1 MSVAVPPHRHRAAQD
16 EVCET
21 IRNRIE
27 SGIYHA
33 GDKVSSVRELSRQ
46 LRLSISTVLEA
57 YRRLETEGVIAAQP
71 QSGFYVQL
79 SATRRLVRS
88 AYTQPSQKPM
98 DVSSESLVRNVM
110 HDARNPAVLQL
121 AKATP
126 ETSLLPVASL
136 QRVLVG
142 AMRENG
148 DEVVGST
155 QPAGYRP
162 LREQIARRMLAAG
175 CAVAPDEVLIT
186 AGCTEALNLALR
198 AVCKPGDIVAVE
210 SPTFYGMLLA
220 CEALGLRVLEV
231 STSTTDG
238 ICLDSLREL
247 LDEHPV
253 RVVVLTP
260 SFGNPLGGLMSDE
273 DKAAL
278 VKMVSERD
286 VYLLE
291 DDVYGDLGFAEGRP
305 IAAKAYDR
313 TGHVLYCSS
322 FSKTLAP
329 GYRVGW
335 VVGGP
340 HTERLEALKF
350 SSSLST
356 AVLQQMAIANF
367 LAFQRYTHYIR
378 RAARTYQ
385 QNTNKMVAAVLRSFP
400 EGTKCHKPRGG
411 FVTWVQMP
419 EGCDAIQL
427 YQAAIAKNIAFMPG
441 PAFSPSGLYRNCLRL
456 NAARWDANIEQVVA
470 VLGGLAKSSKL
481 IDYPNNPGCSN
492 SSSFRLVSSPP
503 A

>member
-1 MSVAVPPHRHRAAQD
+1 MSVVAQPPRHRRAQD

-21 IRNRIE
+21 IRARIE

-33 GDKVSSVRELSRQ
+33 GDKISSVRELSRQ
-46 LRLSISTVLEA
+46 LGLSISTVLEA

-79 SATRRLVRS
+79 AATRRLVRS
-88 AYTQPSQKPM
+88 SYTQPSRQPM
-98 DVSSESLVRNVM
+98 ALNSESLVRNVI
-110 HDARNPAVLQL
+110 HDARNPAVVQL
-121 AKATP
+121 ARATP
-126 ETSLLPVASL
+126 DTRLLPVASL

-142 AMRENG
+142 AMREQG

-155 QPAGYRP
+155 ATAGYRP

-220 CEALGLRVLEV
+220 CESLGLRVLEV

-238 ICLDSLREL
+238 ICLDALREL
-247 LDEHPV
+247 LDLHPV
-253 RVVVLTP
+253 RAVVLTP

-278 VKMVSERD
+278 VRLLAERD

-291 DDVYGDLGFAEGRP
+291 DDVYGDLGFADGRP

-340 HTERLEALKF
+340 LTERLEALKF

-356 AVLQQMAIANF
+356 AWLQQMAIANF

-385 QNTNKMVAAVLRSFP
+385 QNTNRMAAAVLRHFP
-400 EGTKCHKPRGG
+400 AGTQCHKPRGG
-411 FVTWVQMP
+411 FVVWVQMP
-419 EGCDAIQL
+419 EGFDALRL
-427 YQAAIAKNIAFMPG
+427 YDAAIGKQIAFMPG
-441 PAFSPSGLYRNCLRL
+441 PAFSASGLYRNCLRL
-456 NAARWDANIEQVVA
+456 NAARWDSATEATVA
-470 VLGGLAKSSKL
+470 TIGELARGL
-481 IDYPNNPGCSN
+481 N
-492 SSSFRLVSSPP
+492 R
-503 A
+503 

>member
-1 MSVAVPPHRHRAAQD
+1 MSLATQPLRHHRAQD

-33 GDKVSSVRELSRQ
+33 GDKISSVRELSRQ
-46 LRLSISTVLEA
+46 LGLSISTVLEA

-79 SATRRLVRS
+79 AATRRLVRS
-88 AYTQPSQKPM
+88 AYTHPSRQPM
-98 DVSSESLVRNVM
+98 DVSSESLVKNVLQ
-110 HDARNPAVLQL
+110 DARNPAVLQL

-148 DEVVGST
+148 DEVVGT
-155 QPAGYRP
+155 TMTGGYRP

-175 CAVAPDEVLIT
+175 CAVAPDEVLVT
-186 AGCTEALNLALR
+186 SGCTEALNLALR

-220 CEALGLRVLEV
+220 CEALGIRVLEV
-231 STSTTDG
+231 STSTRDG
-238 ICLDSLREL
+238 MCLDSLKEL

-253 RVVVLTP
+253 RAVVLTP

-278 VKMVSERD
+278 VRMVSERD
-286 VYLLE
+286 VYLIE

-340 HTERLEALKF
+340 LTEKLEALKF
-350 SSSLST
+350 SSSLAT
-356 AVLQQMAIANF
+356 AGLQQMAIANF

-385 QNTNKMVAAVLRSFP
+385 QNTNRMVSTVLKTFP
-400 EGTKCHKPRGG
+400 TGTQCQKPKGG
-411 FVTWVQMP
+411 FVVWVQMP
-419 EGCDAIQL
+419 DGCDAIRL
-427 YQAAIAKNIAFMPG
+427 YQTAIAKHLNFMPG
-441 PAFSPSGLYRNCLRL
+441 PAFSPSGLYRNCLRI
-456 NAARWDANIEQVVA
+456 NAARWDPNIEA
-470 VLGGLAKSSKL
+470 AIATLGELAKA
-481 IDYPNNPGCSN
+481 C
-492 SSSFRLVSSPP
+492 VV
-503 A
+503 